1 MRVLWIVNTIFPE
14 PSIAL
19 GLSTPISGGWMYGLA
34 NQLNA
39 TGEINLAIVSTYS
52 GTELKLLSIQ
62 GIDYYLLPCKNKIKY
77 DTKLEQY
84 WEQVC
89 AQFLPDLVHIH
100 GTEYAH
106 GLACMRKLP
115 NLEYVV
121 SVQGLVSVY
130 SKYFY
135 AGISFID
142 IIKNITLRNLIK
154 NDSVFNLKNQFEKR
168 GQLEREYLKTTNHII
183 GRTNWDYA
191 HAKSLNRIVNYHFC
205 NESLRLCFY
214 SGRKWSIEK
223 RVPQTIFLSQATSP
237 IKGLHQV
244 LKAVILLKPYFPN
257 LSVRVAGSSIVK
269 QETLADLIKLSGY
282 GKYILSIIKKGN
294 LENNIV
300 FLGNLSEEQMAE
312 EYSKANVFICPSSIE
327 NSPNSVGEAQIV
339 GVPLVASYVGGM
351 SNMVEDGCTGL
362 LYRFEEVEMLAENIR
377 KIFTDDE
384 LAKTLSENG
393 IQVAEK
399 RHHLNV
405 NLKQTIHIYKSII
418 NNEKL

>member
-1 MRVLWIVNTIFPE
+1 MRVLWIVNTVFPE
-14 PSIAL
+14 PSKAL
-19 GLSTPISGGWMYGLA
+19 GLSAPVSGGWMYGLA
-34 NQLNA
+34 KQVIKSEKVKLTIA
-39 TGEINLAIVSTYS
+39 TIYT
-52 GTELKLLSIQ
+52 GTELKLLSIE

-115 NLEYVV
+115 NLRYVI
-121 SVQGLVSVY
+121 SIQGLVSVY

-135 AGISFID
+135 AGILFQD

-154 NDSVFNLKNQFEKR
+154 NDSIFNLKRQFEKR
-168 GQLEREYLKTTNHII
+168 GKLEEEYLKTTNHII

-191 HAKSLNRIVNYHFC
+191 HTKSIKRIVNYHFC
-205 NESLRLCFY
+205 NESLRLSFY
-214 SGRKWSIEK
+214 SSRKWSIEK
-223 RVPQTIFLSQATSP
+223 HVPQTIFLSQATSP

-257 LSVRVAGSSIVK
+257 LSVRIAGSSIVK
-269 QETLADLIKLSGY
+269 QETLIDLIKLSGY

-327 NSPNSVGEAQIV
+327 NSPNSVGEAQII
-339 GVPLVASYVGGM
+339 GVPLIASYVGGI

-362 LYRFEEVEMLAENIR
+362 LYRFEEVEMLAENIQ
-377 KIFTDDE
+377 KIFIDDE

-399 RHHLNV
+399 RHNLNS
-405 NLKQTIHIYKSII
+405 NLKQTIHIYNSII
-418 NNEKL
+418 NNVQF